1 MSAMA
6 SAVSNRQNCTCAHK
20 TLQTQWERTHGA
32 GCTRPWFRTAEPLA
46 ERRYGN
52 CITTTC
58 GVFCFFQIKK
68 NAGLENAVMALK
80 CLSFSKIWADKF
92 FLVCKFYSLKYKI
105 YGHGIWTW
113 EFSHVWNKCETGYSY
128 IISLFKKHSV
138 EFFIL
143 HNNIH
148 GNFPL
153 FGRFALKISVFLSIY
168 ICMEIQLLK
177 KLKSTAIPSEHG
189 KIPLFCL

>member
-1 MSAMA
+1 MTSEHGNFPMYGTKVKQDTVILYPY
-6 SAVSNRQNCTCAHK
+6 SK
-20 TLQTQWERTHGA
+20 T
-32 GCTRPWFRTAEPLA
+32 
-46 ERRYGN
+46 
-52 CITTTC
+52 
-58 GVFCFFQIKK
+58 
-68 NAGLENAVMALK
+68 
-80 CLSFSKIWADKF
+80 
-92 FLVCKFYSLKYKI
+92 
-105 YGHGIWTW
+105 
-113 EFSHVWNKCETGYSY
+113 
-128 IISLFKKHSV
+128 HSV

-153 FGRFALKISVFLSIY
+153 FERFALKISVFLSIY